1 MTPGPPCKLT
11 CPHCGGHKH
20 IMSIASGNTFGGTI
34 WSDSKRDFPM
44 LPQPSLIQYCPHC
57 GHYFFYEDGNA
68 KAVPSEQRT
77 PKNLWRTKT
86 DKDEQFQAD
95 NAQSD
100 EWKMIREETYTNRFG
115 ELSFEQV
122 DAAYDELSSES
133 LTDERLNQLLF
144 LWLFIFND
152 VYGGRGR
159 VESVPVLSPALVQKH
174 AEVLQKLINLNE
186 GNSLFVAEMYRELG
200 NYQKCIELTT
210 ALIQANNDGAAVA
223 KQFQQ
228 HAKMGDCKVF
238 PLVFEE

>member
-1 MTPGPPCKLT
+1 MTPGPPCRLT

-34 WSDSKRDFPM
+34 WSDSKRDYPM

-57 GHYFFYEDGNA
+57 GHYFFYEDGKA
-68 KAVPSEQRT
+68 KTLPSDQNK
-77 PKNLWRTKT
+77 PHLFWRKEAK
-86 DKDEQFQAD
+86 KDEQSQID
-95 NAQSD
+95 HQ
-100 EWKMIREETYTNRFG
+100 WKMVREETLTNHFG
-115 ELSFEQV
+115 ELSFEQI
-122 DAAYDELSSES
+122 DAAYDELSSDS

-152 VYGGRGR
+152 VYGGRSR

-174 AEVLQKLINLNE
+174 KEVLHKLINLNE

-210 ALIQANNDGAAVA
+210 ALIEANEDGAVVA
-223 KQFQQ
+223 KQFLQR
-228 HAKMGDCKVF
+228 AKMEDAKVF